1 MDIYATEVFHLL
13 HLSKTSNEMNE
24 RTKCLAFANYFTD
37 AEKLQELRSWWDSIV
52 SHGPNTVCYPNT
64 SNSWLTVKLPYFDDV
79 IKIFEGTFIKIT
91 VERRKYLG
99 EIVRSKK
106 YKQQYVLKTV
116 QNWIHKIERLS
127 DITKDFPHET

>member
-1 MDIYATEVFHLL
+1 M
-13 HLSKTSNEMNE
+13 
-24 RTKCLAFANYFTD
+24 
-37 AEKLQELRSWWDSIV
+37 
-52 SHGPNTVCYPNT
+52 
-64 SNSWLTVKLPYFDDV
+64 PYFDDV